1 VKFALGVVVVDQQ
14 RKTGRAGG
22 LCPFQHLPVTPGV
35 AGGQDRPAA
44 HMTRE
49 STPVGEILYRW
60 TTDPDRF
67 TEVAGTLAAVVSEY
81 ADSTE
86 RGWADIADQ

>member
-1 VKFALGVVVVDQQ
+1 
-14 RKTGRAGG
+14 
-22 LCPFQHLPVTPGV
+22 
-35 AGGQDRPAA
+35 
-44 HMTRE
+44 MTRE